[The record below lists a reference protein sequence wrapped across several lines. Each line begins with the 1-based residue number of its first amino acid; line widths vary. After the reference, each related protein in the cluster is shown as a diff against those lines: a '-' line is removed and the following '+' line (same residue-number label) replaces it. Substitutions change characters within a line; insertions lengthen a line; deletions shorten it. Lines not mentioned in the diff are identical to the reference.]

1 MELAVAAH
9 DRHWHWNDL
18 CRAAARSKSQ
28 LTRVDLRGL
37 QLQLARDGAPP
48 QIKTSETTLNR
59 FPALLLLG
67 IPGGTLEQVVF
78 RMDALAALELT
89 GVKVLNPPRAIET
102 CVDKYLTLQRLGSNG
117 LPIPRTAV
125 CQTLDQALEATNQ
138 LGSDIVLKPLFG
150 SEGKGLERA
159 TNLKELRAI
168 ATRWL
173 ELGRILYLQEFIP
186 HAGWDLRL
194 LMIGDRIWAMRR
206 SNAGDWRTNAS
217 RGATIAPWSP
227 NEQELEFARKAAAAV
242 GAAFAGV
249 DLVYDQHGA
258 PYLLE
263 VNSAPGWKYIS
274 AATGVDIAAE
284 LLGFA
289 AQQVQA

>member
-1 MELAVAAH
+1 MKLAVAAH

-18 CRAAARSKSQ
+18 CRAAAAKFK

-37 QLQLARDGAPP
+37 QLQLARDGSPP
-48 QIKTSETTLNR
+48 QITTAETRLND
-59 FPALLLLG
+59 FPVILLLG

-89 GVKVLNPPRAIET
+89 GIKVLNPPRAIET
-102 CVDKYLTLQRLGSNG
+102 CVDKYLTLQRLGAAG

-125 CQTLDQALEATNQ
+125 CQTLAQALEATNY
-138 LGSDIVLKPLFG
+138 LGNEIVLKPLFG

-159 TNLKELRAI
+159 TNPEELRAI

-173 ELGRILYLQEFIP
+173 EQGRILYLQEFIP

-194 LMIGDRIWAMRR
+194 LLIGDRIWAMRR
-206 SNAGDWRTNAS
+206 SNAEDWRTNAS
-217 RGATIAPWSP
+217 RGATLSPWSP
-227 NEQELEFARKAAAAV
+227 NERELEFARKAATAV
-242 GAAFAGV
+242 GAPIAGV

-284 LLGFA
+284 LLEFC
-289 AQQVQA
+289 AQQANA

>member
-9 DRHWHWNDL
+9 DRHWHWDDL
-18 CRAAARSKSQ
+18 CRAAGGNYQ

-37 QLQLARDGAPP
+37 QVRLSRDRSPP
-48 QIKTSETTLNR
+48 HISTAETRLND
-59 FPALLLLG
+59 FPVLLLLG

-78 RMDALAALELT
+78 RMDALAALQLN
-89 GVKVLNPPRAIET
+89 GVQVLNPPRAIET
-102 CVDKYLTLQRLGSNG
+102 CVDKYLTLQRLAACG

-125 CQTLDQALEATNQ
+125 CQSLEQALEATDQ
-138 LGSDIVLKPLFG
+138 LGTDIVLKPLFG

-159 TNLKELRAI
+159 TNRKELTAI

-173 ELGRILYLQEFIP
+173 ELGRVLYLQEFIP

-194 LMIGDRIWAMRR
+194 LVIGDRIWAMRR
-206 SNAGDWRTNAS
+206 SSHEDWRTNAS
-217 RGATIAPWSP
+217 RGAEISPWNP
-227 NEQELEFARKAAAAV
+227 NDRELEFAKQAAAAV
-242 GAAFAGV
+242 GAPIAGI

-274 AATGVDIAAE
+274 AATGADIAAE
-284 LLGFA
+284 LLAFCA
-289 AQQVQA
+289 RQAKS

>member
-9 DRHWHWNDL
+9 DRHWHWDDL
-18 CRAAARSKSQ
+18 CRAAGQKHE
-28 LTRVDLRGL
+28 LTRVDLRRL
-37 QLQLARDGAPP
+37 QVQLARDGAPP
-48 QIKTSETTLNR
+48 QISTAETRLND
-59 FPALLLLG
+59 FSLLLLLG

-78 RMDALAALELT
+78 RMDALAALQLT

-102 CVDKYLTLQRLGSNG
+102 CVDKYLTLQRLAAAG

-125 CQTLDQALEATNQ
+125 CQTLEQTLEATKQ
-138 LGSDIVLKPLFG
+138 LGNDVVLKPLFG

-159 TNLKELRAI
+159 TNLEELRAI
-168 ATRWL
+168 ALRWL
-173 ELGRILYLQEFIP
+173 EAGRVLYLQEFIP

-194 LMIGDRIWAMRR
+194 LVIGERVWVMRR
-206 SNAGDWRTNAS
+206 SNTQDWRTNAS
-217 RGATIAPWSP
+217 RGATNSRWTP
-227 NEQELEFARKAAAAV
+227 NHRELEFALKAAATV
-242 GAAFAGV
+242 GAPIAGV

-274 AATGVDIAAE
+274 AATGTDIAAE
-284 LLGFA
+284 LLEFC
-289 AQQVQA
+289 AQQTKS

>member
-9 DRHWHWNDL
+9 DRHWHWDDL
-18 CRAAARSKSQ
+18 CRAAGQKHK
-28 LTRVDLRGL
+28 LHRVDLRRL
-37 QLQLARDGAPP
+37 QVQLAPDGTPP
-48 QIKTSETTLNR
+48 QISTAETRLND
-59 FPALLLLG
+59 FPLILLLG

-78 RMDALAALELT
+78 RMDALAALQLT

-102 CVDKYLTLQRLGSNG
+102 CVDKYLTLQRLAAAR

-125 CQTLDQALEATNQ
+125 CQTLEQTLEATSQ

-159 TNLKELRAI
+159 TNSEELKAT

-173 ELGRILYLQEFIP
+173 ELGRVLYLQEFIP

-194 LMIGDRIWAMRR
+194 LVIGDRVWSMRR
-206 SNAGDWRTNAS
+206 SNAQDWRTNAS
-217 RGATIAPWSP
+217 RGSANSPWTP
-227 NEQELEFARKAAAAV
+227 NERELEFAHKAAAAV
-242 GAAFAGV
+242 GASFAGV

-284 LLGFA
+284 LLEFCA
-289 AQQVQA
+289 LQAKS

>member
-9 DRHWHWNDL
+9 DRHWHWDDL
-18 CRAAARSKSQ
+18 CRAAGQKHK
-28 LTRVDLRGL
+28 LHRVDLRRL
-37 QLQLARDGAPP
+37 QVQLARDRAPP
-48 QIKTSETTLNR
+48 LISTAETGLND
-59 FPALLLLG
+59 FPLILLLG

-78 RMDALAALELT
+78 RMDALAALQQT

-102 CVDKYLTLQRLGSNG
+102 CVDKYLTLQRLAAAG

-125 CQTLDQALEATNQ
+125 CQTWEQTLEATSH

-159 TNLKELRAI
+159 TNSEELKAI

-173 ELGRILYLQEFIP
+173 ELGRVLYLQEFIP

-194 LMIGDRIWAMRR
+194 LVIGDRVWSMRR
-206 SNAGDWRTNAS
+206 SNAQDWRTNAS
-217 RGATIAPWSP
+217 RGSANSPWTP
-227 NEQELEFARKAAAAV
+227 NQRELEFAHKSAAAV
-242 GAAFAGV
+242 GASFAGV

-274 AATGVDIAAE
+274 TATGVDIAAE
-284 LLGFA
+284 LLDFC
-289 AQQVQA
+289 AQQAKS

>member
-9 DRHWHWNDL
+9 DRHWHWDDL
-18 CRAAARSKSQ
+18 CRAAGQKHK
-28 LTRVDLRGL
+28 LHRVDLRRL
-37 QLQLARDGAPP
+37 QVQLARDGAPP
-48 QIKTSETTLNR
+48 LISTAETRLND
-59 FPALLLLG
+59 FPLILLLG

-78 RMDALAALELT
+78 RMDALAALQLT

-102 CVDKYLTLQRLGSNG
+102 CVDKYLTLQRLAAAG

-125 CQTLDQALEATNQ
+125 CQTWEQTLEATSQ

-159 TNLKELRAI
+159 TNSEELKAI

-173 ELGRILYLQEFIP
+173 ELGRVLYLQEFIP

-194 LMIGDRIWAMRR
+194 LVIGDRVWSMRR
-206 SNAGDWRTNAS
+206 SNALDWRTNAS
-217 RGATIAPWSP
+217 RGAANSPWTP
-227 NEQELEFARKAAAAV
+227 HERELEFAHKSAAAV
-242 GAAFAGV
+242 GASFAGV

-258 PYLLE
+258 PYLLG
-263 VNSAPGWKYIS
+263 SW
-274 AATGVDIAAE
+274 
-284 LLGFA
+284 L
-289 AQQVQA
+289 Q